1 MGYAKSPALLAM
13 ALLALVAV
21 APVLPVMASGPA
33 EQKLHYHVEYHGND
47 AGEIDIHLRR
57 DGEEHLL
64 TTVYRPNLLASLIV
78 KGYTI
83 ESRFRFRD
91 GTAHLQSGREL
102 RTRSDEVVRSFRVDH
117 ATRRI
122 LFSDGDPVSFD
133 TVTGL
138 DTEPFPLALMTS
150 GVPSGGRFLS
160 VNPKRARLFET
171 AGTAEE
177 AVTVPA
183 GTFATLRHDHIATGD
198 PGRIFRVWMRQGENP
213 VPVRIVTGR
222 EGKLTVMELLP

>member
-21 APVLPVMASGPA
+21 APVSPVTAGGPA

-47 AGEIDIHLRR
+47 AGKIEIHIRR

-64 TTVYRPNLLASLIV
+64 TTVYRPNLLAGLVV
-78 KGYTI
+78 KGYTV

-91 GTAHLQSGREL
+91 GAAHLQSGREL
-102 RTRSDEVVRSFRVDH
+102 RTRSDEVVRSFQVDH

-122 LFSDGDPVSFD
+122 LFSAGDPASFD
-133 TVTGL
+133 KDTRL
-138 DTEPFPLALMTS
+138 DTEPFPLGLMTS
-150 GVPSGGRFLS
+150 GTAAGGRFLS
-160 VNPKRARLFET
+160 VNPKRARLFEA

-177 AVTVPA
+177 VVTVPA
-183 GTFATLRHDHIATGD
+183 GKFATLRRDHTAKGD
-198 PGRIFRVWMRQGENP
+198 PDRIFRVWMRQGENP

-222 EGKLTVMELLP
+222 KGKLTVMELLP